1 MEEFK
6 KYKFG
11 DIVNIL
17 DSNVFRFLQLKEKT
31 EKGFIPIMVLK
42 VLLIISMITSS
53 TVHISLLLKMAK
65 I

>member
-17 DSNVFRFLQLKEKT
+17 IQNVFRFLQLKEKT

>member
-17 DSNVFRFLQLKEKT
+17 DSKRIPLSATQRENR
-31 EKGFIPIMVLK
+31 KGIYPYYGAQG
-42 VLLIISMITSS
+42 IID
-53 TVHISLLLKMAK
+53 
-65 I
+65 

>member
-17 DSNVFRFLQLKEKT
+17 DSKRIPLSATQRENR
-31 EKGFIPIMVLK
+31 KGIYPYYGAQG
-42 VLLIISMITSS
+42 IISMITSS